1 MEATTEHTFQP
12 KIVGFFCNWCTY
24 LAADL
29 AGVSRMHYAHNLR
42 IVRVMCSG
50 RVHPEFVLWAFK
62 NGADGVLLGG
72 CHPGDCHYIEGNYKN
87 LRRYLLLKKLL
98 TQLGIDPRRLRL
110 EWISASEAD
119 KLKRVA
125 NEFTEELRALGPLD
139 VQGNLPDFVLPERVS
154 GDGGVLPVEEGV
166 THPAPTSRGTP
177 LKRGLT
183 TPAATE
189 GKSARQDELT
199 TPAATERQSPLERGA
214 ERSEAGCVSQR
225 DEPAQGEKQAG
236 KPKIGLYWA
245 ASCGGCEEA
254 VVDLAGDL
262 LTVVD
267 KVDIAFWPVA
277 LDFKR
282 EDVEAMAYGE
292 LLATFINGAVRLS
305 EQEEV
310 VKLLRRK
317 SKLIVAFGAC
327 AQMGGIPGLANA
339 QSRDD
344 ILDFYYHAGPIV
356 DNPMRTV
363 PDPAY
368 TEEQLAFEL
377 PVFYEDVRALDQV
390 IDVDYYIPG
399 CAPTPEIVKNALL
412 TLLSG
417 DLPPRGAVLASDRA
431 LCHECPLNETK
442 PDEGFHVEAF
452 KRPFEVDHVDPE
464 TCLLQ
469 QGLVCLGPVT
479 RGGCGALCV
488 NAHMPCTGCFG
499 PLDGVKDFG
508 ATALSFVASLIDANE
523 EEEIQRIIDRGIPD
537 PLGTF
542 YMYSL
547 PKSLLFRRLL
557 VREAARRHQTEEE
570 TDEVAYHG

>member
-1 MEATTEHTFQP
+1 MEATSEQPFQP
-12 KIVGFFCNWCTY
+12 KMVGFFCNWCTY

-98 TQLGIDPRRLRL
+98 GQLGIDPRRLRL

-119 KLKRVA
+119 KLKRVVNA
-125 NEFTEELRALGPLD
+125 FTEELRALGPLD
-139 VQGNLPDFVLPERVS
+139 VQGNLPDFVLPE
-154 GDGGVLPVEEGV
+154 
-166 THPAPTSRGTP
+166 PAPVNGETP
-177 LKRGLT
+177 V
-183 TPAATE
+183 
-189 GKSARQDELT
+189 
-199 TPAATERQSPLERGA
+199 
-214 ERSEAGCVSQR
+214 SEAEPVST
-225 DEPAQGEKQAG
+225 E
-236 KPKIGLYWA
+236 KPKVGLYWA

-262 LTVVD
+262 LTVAD

-282 EDVEAMAYGE
+282 EDVEAMADGE

-339 QSRDD
+339 ESRDD

-368 TEEQLAFEL
+368 TEQQLAFEL
-377 PVFYEDVRALDQV
+377 PVFYENVRALDQV

-399 CAPTPEIVKNALL
+399 CAPTPEIVKSALL

-417 DLPPRGAVLASDRA
+417 DLPPKGAVLASDRA
-431 LCHECPLNETK
+431 LCHECLLNETK
-442 PDEGFHVEAF
+442 PDDGLRVKEF
-452 KRPFEVDHVDPE
+452 KRPFEVDHVDPQ

-488 NAHMPCTGCFG
+488 NANMPCTGCFG
-499 PLDGVKDFG
+499 PLGGVKDFG
-508 ATALSFVASLIDANE
+508 ATALSFVASLIDANDE
-523 EEEIQRIIDRGIPD
+523 DEIQHIIDRGIPD

-547 PKSLLFRRLL
+547 PKSLMFRRLL
-557 VREAARRHQTEEE
+557 AREAARNHEPNEE
-570 TDEVAYHG
+570 TEEVAYHG

>member
-1 MEATTEHTFQP
+1 MEANLEHTFQP

-29 AGVSRMHYAHNLR
+29 AGVSRLHYAHNLR

-50 RVHPEFVLWAFK
+50 RVHPEHVLWAFK

-87 LRRYLLLKKLL
+87 LRRYLLLKKMLG
-98 TQLGIDPRRLRL
+98 QFGIDERRLRL

-119 KLKRVA
+119 KLKQVA
-125 NEFTEELRALGPLD
+125 DEFTDQLRALGPLN
-139 VQGNLPDFVLPERVS
+139 VRAALPDFVLPEP
-154 GDGGVLPVEEGV
+154 PVGNGEALVPE
-166 THPAPTSRGTP
+166 A
-177 LKRGLT
+177 
-183 TPAATE
+183 
-189 GKSARQDELT
+189 
-199 TPAATERQSPLERGA
+199 
-214 ERSEAGCVSQR
+214 EAGPT
-225 DEPAQGEKQAG
+225 E
-236 KPKIGLYWA
+236 KPKVGFYWA

-254 VVDLAGDL
+254 VVDLAEDL
-262 LTVVD
+262 LTVAE
-267 KVDIAFWPVA
+267 KVDLAFWPVA

-282 EDVEAMAYGE
+282 EDVEQMADGE

-317 SKLIVAFGAC
+317 SKLVIAFGAC
-327 AQMGGIPGLANA
+327 AHLGGIPGLANA
-339 QSRDD
+339 QSRTD
-344 ILDFYYHAGPIV
+344 ILDYYYHDGPIV
-356 DNPMRTV
+356 ENPQRTV
-363 PDPAY
+363 PDPAV
-368 TEEQLAFEL
+368 TEQQAGFDL
-377 PVFYEDVRALDQV
+377 PVFYDDVRALDQV
-390 IDVDYYIPG
+390 IAVDYYIPG
-399 CAPTPEIVKNALL
+399 CAPTPEIVKNAVL

-417 DLPPRGAVLASDRA
+417 ALPPRGSVLASDRA

-442 PDEGFHVEAF
+442 PDEGLHIEAF
-452 KRPFEVDHVDPE
+452 SRPHEVERIDPD

-488 NAHMPCTGCFG
+488 KGHMPCTGCFG

-508 ATALSFVASLIDANE
+508 ASALSFVASLIDAND
-523 EEEIQRIIDRGIPD
+523 EEEIHRIIDHAIPD

-542 YMYSL
+542 YMYAL
-547 PKSLLFRRLL
+547 PKALLFKRLG
-557 VREAARRHQTEEE
+557 VRDGVQHEEHE
-570 TDEVAYHG
+570 EVAYHG